1 MILARITAAVLGLCG
16 GALPGAEA
24 AGELPSMSH
33 GRGAVAGGE
42 GASLQGTYSLADLTF
57 LTHMIV
63 HHRQALELCVLVNE
77 RSQRAELQQFARY
90 LYDAQQAEIEQMQA
104 LLAQAAAR
112 GAVIPEV
119 NSHADPPMAGMLSR
133 ERMSAITQARGAR
146 FERLW
151 LEGMILHHQG
161 AVDMAL
167 AQQEAQF
174 RNRNQPFGLD
184 TLVDEMLAVQRAEIA
199 RMRDWLADW
208 PPFRGTPARPS
219 PT

>member
-1 MILARITAAVLGLCG
+1 MILARITAAMLGLCG
-16 GALPGAEA
+16 GALPGA
-24 AGELPSMSH
+24 
-33 GRGAVAGGE
+33 
-42 GASLQGTYSLADLTF
+42 SLQGTYSLSDLTF

-63 HHRQALELCVLVNE
+63 HHQQALELCALVNE

-112 GAVIPEV
+112 GAVLPEAH
-119 NSHADPPMAGMLSR
+119 SHADPPMAGMLSR
-133 ERMSAITQARGAR
+133 AQMSAITRARGAQ

-151 LEGMILHHQG
+151 LDGMILHHQG

-199 RMRDWLADW
+199 RMRDWLAEW
-208 PPFRGTPARPS
+208 R
-219 PT
+219 